1 MQLMEMEA
9 IHERSLVNSA
19 AFNLLFSLK
28 LQSVNPFTSMWS
40 ADSCDCT
47 VVAIDQDPVAYD
59 RAKEVAALE
68 QYR

>member
-9 IHERSLVNSA
+9 THERSLVNSA
-19 AFNLLFSLK
+19 FEIFCCDLK
-28 LQSVNPFTSMWS
+28 HQFVNTFTSMGS